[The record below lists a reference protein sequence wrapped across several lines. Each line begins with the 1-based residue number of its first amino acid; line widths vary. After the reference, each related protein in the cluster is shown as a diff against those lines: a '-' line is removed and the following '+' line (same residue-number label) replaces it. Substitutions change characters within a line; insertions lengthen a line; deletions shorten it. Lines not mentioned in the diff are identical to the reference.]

1 MNSMLYG
8 IILLVTAERAM
19 RLKLLRIEVLDDAC
33 VAYGI
38 FADIRDPQIFLGLPT
53 YQTTEIRLKEVRIC
67 LNI

>member
-8 IILLVTAERAM
+8 IVLLVAAERAM

-38 FADIRDPQIFLGLPT
+38 FADI
-53 YQTTEIRLKEVRIC
+53 
-67 LNI
+67 